1 MIRPLIL
8 TLTMTGSTFA
18 SVADD
23 LRAFEGFREH
33 AYLDTTGHY
42 TVGYGRRCE
51 RGAKVS
57 QIEAE
62 DLLIIDIN
70 KARMGAARVFT
81 SYSSQPAHVQDVL
94 TELAYQLGERGAAKF
109 VKFGKA
115 IQLRDYALASACLID
130 SKFHRQCK
138 NRCETLARKLTAHE

>member
-1 MIRPLIL
+1 MIRPILL
-8 TLTMTGSTFA
+8 TLTMTGSAFA

-33 AYLDTTGHY
+33 AYLDTTGHW

-62 DLLIIDIN
+62 ALLIIDIN

-81 SYSSQPAHVQDVL
+81 SYSRQPAHVRDVL
-94 TELAYQLGERGAAKF
+94 VEICFQLGERGAAKF

-130 SKFHRQCK
+130 SRFHKQCK
-138 NRCETLARKLTAHE
+138 ARSEALARKLLAP